1 MKKLSIL
8 LLLLP
13 LIIVGCNSNEE
24 KAAEL
29 IKKELSKTLYDFD
42 SYSPIETIVTEA
54 KQSVYTD
61 TTLWAKANIALYTF
75 NLASDY
81 LEKAN
86 DAKEHM
92 EIYGP
97 PTSYSSSHSDR
108 KYYKYKEEWSENMEK
123 ATTSYELFKVIA
135 EGLKDTLQIVNTE
148 KIVGWEV
155 KHRFRCK
162 TKGGHSTIGDYRYVM
177 DEDFEKVLIHE
188 DMDDDDSKNI
198 RDMIKFII
206 DGGLEQ

>member
-1 MKKLSIL
+1 
-8 LLLLP
+8 
-13 LIIVGCNSNEE
+13 
-24 KAAEL
+24 
-29 IKKELSKTLYDFD
+29 
-42 SYSPIETIVTEA
+42 
-54 KQSVYTD
+54 
-61 TTLWAKANIALYTF
+61 
-75 NLASDY
+75 
-81 LEKAN
+81 
-86 DAKEHM
+86 
-92 EIYGP
+92 
-97 PTSYSSSHSDR
+97 
-108 KYYKYKEEWSENMEK
+108 MEK

-206 DGGLEQ
+206 DGGLKQ